1 MISRLRAMAAASKP
15 IVELRRAKKHLSKS
29 ASSLRKQQKADALR
43 WIGFHPDLNRMENPL
58 CASPRSYWSQA
69 DEDGILEAI
78 LRRIEAPHRFLEI
91 GVGDGLEN
99 NTLYLLALGWSGA
112 WIGDEELAF
121 QLLPGDPLTYVRS
134 RVVLENLMAVVIDA
148 DVDPTEELG
157 VVSIDVDGNDYHFSE
172 VLLEAGMRP
181 AVWIVE
187 YNGRL
192 PVGCDWVMPYAS
204 EHRWDG
210 SDYFGA
216 SLFALSRLMKS
227 FGYRL
232 VACSGQ
238 GANAFFVS
246 KEYANLF
253 EDCPSDELN
262 LYRPPF
268 YYFATVGHRKDPRTV
283 EHILRGGRQKPLGGS
298 GA

>member
-1 MISRLRAMAAASKP
+1 MSRLRVMAAASKP
-15 IVELRRAKKHLSKS
+15 IVELKKARRHLGAI
-29 ASSLRKQQKADALR
+29 ASSLRKQQKTEALR
-43 WIGFHPDLNRMENPL
+43 WIGLHPDINRTENPL
-58 CASPRSYWSQA
+58 CNSPRSYWSQA

-78 LRRIEAPHRFLEI
+78 LRRVEAPHRFLEI

-112 WIGDEELAF
+112 WIGDEELAL
-121 QLLPGDPLTYVRS
+121 QLLPGGPLTYVRS
-134 RVVLENLMAVVIDA
+134 RVELANLMTVVSDA
-148 DVDPTEELG
+148 DVDPSQPLG

-172 VLLEAGMRP
+172 ALLEAGMRP

-192 PVGCDWVMPYAS
+192 PVGCDWVMPYAP

-216 SLFALSRLMKS
+216 SLFSLSRLMKS

-246 KEYANLF
+246 NEYANLF
-253 EDCPSDELN
+253 EDCPSEESD

-268 YYFATVGHRKDPRTV
+268 YYSATVGHRKDPRTV
-283 EHILRGGRQKPLGGS
+283 EHVLRAGRQKSVGGS